1 MFIYEDG
8 ISLKLP
14 PDRYESVLDRGD
26 VVPFQPMR
34 DRKPMATWVVWSM
47 PEPEEYEAEWDLI
60 EMARSFVMAEP
71 PNPKKK
77 KK

>member
-1 MFIYEDG
+1 
-8 ISLKLP
+8 
-14 PDRYESVLDRGD
+14 
-26 VVPFQPMR
+26 MR